1 MVGDPERDQAEG
13 QTLEITDRGSQ
24 AGPVFAEGP
33 PTRTAP
39 RLGSLESL
47 KEPIPHP
54 HLSFTGAPGQ
64 LCTPR

>member
-1 MVGDPERDQAEG
+1 MGDPERDQAEG
-13 QTLEITDRGSQ
+13 QILEITDLGSQ

-33 PTRTAP
+33 PAMIAP
-39 RLGSLESL
+39 RRDSPESL

>member
-13 QTLEITDRGSQ
+13 QTLEITDLGSQ

-33 PTRTAP
+33 PAMTAP
-39 RLGSLESL
+39 PWGSPES
-47 KEPIPHP
+47 IPHS
-54 HLSFTGAPGQ
+54 HLSFTGAPGH